1 MDTLTVLAPINDGIG
16 TFEASFCAGLP
27 STFDLGGFGYQQ
39 ASGAPVALSRSEA
52 VVPLDGYRVTG
63 FECPITR
70 NDRNALRVELGQL
83 GGLGTSR
90 FEFHI
95 ENAVMA
101 KAPLAAIDLQQVLG
115 RLSPNSIIG
124 PACVANDCQRRGFTS
139 QGNNRICDNGI
150 NGPASDCGAIAVRQA
165 KFGNMQVQMNFNGQ
179 DNSASD
185 NFVCAQNNCWGAT
198 PVSPPAASTPTWPAY
213 GWCCGRRSRA
223 RPTGRCKHQ
232 CCHRKRR
239 GSSRPGSSSFP
250 YSRRSA
256 G

>member
-124 PACVANDCQRRGFTS
+124 PPALPTTASIADSPARATTESATTASTVRPVTAAPSQRAR
-139 QGNNRICDNGI
+139 R
-150 NGPASDCGAIAVRQA
+150 
-165 KFGNMQVQMNFNGQ
+165 
-179 DNSASD
+179 NSAT
-185 NFVCAQNNCWGAT
+185 C
-198 PVSPPAASTPTWPAY
+198 
-213 GWCCGRRSRA
+213 RSR
-223 RPTGRCKHQ
+223 
-232 CCHRKRR
+232 
-239 GSSRPGSSSFP
+239 
-250 YSRRSA
+250 
-256 G
+256 